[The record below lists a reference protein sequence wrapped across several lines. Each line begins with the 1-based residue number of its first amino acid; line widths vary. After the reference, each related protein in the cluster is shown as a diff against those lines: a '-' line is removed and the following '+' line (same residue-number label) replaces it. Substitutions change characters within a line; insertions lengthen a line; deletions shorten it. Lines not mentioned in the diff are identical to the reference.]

1 MAGCLA
7 KNGGLL
13 LFSQARGQ
21 PPAFSRGGR
30 HQDEDGEDGGC
41 SWWQVLFLLL
51 LAKQPLWREMSGAP
65 GLDRWVVVQGILC
78 ALMMPFWGLS
88 QGLGASGGG
97 RSSPFL
103 RDGRNSSLG
112 RATRDRSRAC
122 QPPTTNQGTA
132 CQISCIDDTSKLHKI
147 ADPLLDCLLADWET
161 RHSSMFH
168 QPSRIFIDPSCL
180 DLTVDLGGF
189 GPQSSNW
196 LGISTASRDWI
207 GLQLCPPINYLKPF
221 LRVNLSGF
229 SLPSG
234 MVYGGAT
241 TVKIFY
247 QRRRKTTAGNNIATI
262 NDDDNA
268 EAHALRLGLDVDVTA
283 VTPSDP
289 PSDVEGA
296 ADTPSETISRVQRPL
311 LLEHIGTARR
321 ADADS
326 TVPLRPEVVASDD
339 SSRQNLGDS
348 CESSL
353 DPLSS
358 MESRRRSFMAK
369 ITMAPSQL
377 LAAPV
382 LPKRSRGATK
392 HVTLFLKQVL
402 ALDKRYLD
410 PRRSVNPTQ
419 QEKEEGIIPLTDSLP
434 IIPQVLGLRQGL
446 GHVNS

>member
-1 MAGCLA
+1 
-7 KNGGLL
+7 
-13 LFSQARGQ
+13 
-21 PPAFSRGGR
+21 
-30 HQDEDGEDGGC
+30 
-41 SWWQVLFLLL
+41 
-51 LAKQPLWREMSGAP
+51 
-65 GLDRWVVVQGILC
+65 
-78 ALMMPFWGLS
+78 
-88 QGLGASGGG
+88 
-97 RSSPFL
+97 
-103 RDGRNSSLG
+103 LG
-112 RATRDRSRAC
+112 RAARDRSGTC
-122 QPPTTNQGTA
+122 QPPVTNQGTA
-132 CQISCIDDTSKLHKI
+132 CQISCIVDTSELHKI

-168 QPSRIFIDPSCL
+168 QSSRIFIDPCCL
-180 DLTVDLGGF
+180 DMTVDLGGF

-221 LRVNLSGF
+221 LTPCRDLGYLRVNLSGF

-247 QRRRKTTAGNNIATI
+247 QRRRKTTAGNKIATI
-262 NDDDNA
+262 NDDDNV

-296 ADTPSETISRVQRPL
+296 ADTPSEIISRFHGPL
-311 LLEHIGTARR
+311 LLEYNGTARR

-326 TVPLRPEVVASDD
+326 TVPLRPEVVASND
-339 SSRQNLGDS
+339 SSMQSFGDS

-353 DPLSS
+353 DPSSS

-392 HVTLFLKQVL
+392 YGTALRRSRRVAGAGVEFNMQDLENRATKQVMRTL
-402 ALDKRYLD
+402 KVITENACINQQAVIFF
-410 PRRSVNPTQ
+410 SNTQ
-419 QEKEEGIIPLTDSLP
+419 ESCVSLY
-434 IIPQVLGLRQGL
+434 
-446 GHVNS
+446 